1 MAHKRQQIII
11 SGKCVIDKSVFSFLL
26 LAFAADSRAAVDMD
40 RKAAR
45 RPRLLLLTR
54 HAAISPDRF
63 DHKECAATIL

>member
-1 MAHKRQQIII
+1 
-11 SGKCVIDKSVFSFLL
+11 VFSFLL

-63 DHKECAATIL
+63 DHKNARRNYDVILSLRTSEILQETETFI